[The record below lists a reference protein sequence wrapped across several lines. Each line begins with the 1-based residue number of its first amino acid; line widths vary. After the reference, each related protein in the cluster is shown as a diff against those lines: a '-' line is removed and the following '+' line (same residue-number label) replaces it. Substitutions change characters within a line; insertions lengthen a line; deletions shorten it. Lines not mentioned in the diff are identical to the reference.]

1 LDFDLLLSFDNLK
14 HFNVRINKHKPMP
27 TLNPISSVGLVI
39 ANNSKVVIASNP
51 LLIRLLHKF
60 KVGDYAEP
68 SFGLVITKI

>member
-1 LDFDLLLSFDNLK
+1 
-14 HFNVRINKHKPMP
+14 MP